1 MKSWSVTFQMKA
13 TEQYFAVVL
22 FILLFK
28 VFLTLKTVHSN
39 PVMLSTH
46 TKLYSHAYVGY
57 VLGPPWLT
65 LKEKYIFSWYGS
77 ILARSVLLVALLGL
91 QFCRTVGFASKRFT

>member
-1 MKSWSVTFQMKA
+1 MKA

-46 TKLYSHAYVGY
+46 TKLYSHAYVG
-57 VLGPPWLT
+57 LCT
-65 LKEKYIFSWYGS
+65 
-77 ILARSVLLVALLGL
+77 RSSLVNI
-91 QFCRTVGFASKRFT
+91 KRKVYLFLIW